1 MLAPGRT
8 LRLRWLGGNVS
19 YRDAHALQRA
29 LWAAGPSADD
39 WLLLL
44 EHAHVYTAG
53 IRTNPEHMLVDP
65 ASVGAEL
72 LWVDR
77 GGDIT
82 YHGPGQLVGYPVL
95 SVPSGPSATPC
106 YVHEVEQVV
115 IDVLVKVGLP
125 NVGRLD
131 GFPGVWVDPGGS
143 NPRKICAVG
152 ARHSRQRTMHG
163 FALNVRPDM
172 AMFSHIVP
180 CGIAGKE
187 VTSLAAEG
195 VEVSMAEVVE
205 TAFEV
210 ATQYWGAGRAVERQ
224 DAAMPASMRD
234 GPAVRSPSGP
244 GLRRRGSRRAR
255 TASRRPEGLPTAPKA
270 LPPPPKALPPPPKA
284 LRRPEALPTAQAL
297 PPVRSPAGRPE
308 GLSTPPKAC
317 RRPRRPSPRPRRPSP
332 RPRRPSFGATCDS
345 RRVRCRKPTGIAP
358 RQR

>member
-8 LRLRWLGGNVS
+8 LRLRWLGGHVS

-95 SVPSGPSATPC
+95 SVLSGPSATPC
-106 YVHEVEQVV
+106 YVHEVEQVI

-210 ATQYWGAGRAVERQ
+210 ATQYWGAGRSVERQ
-224 DAAMPASMRD
+224 DAAMPASMR
-234 GPAVRSPSGP
+234 GPAGGEVAARAGTAP
-244 GLRRRGSRRAR
+244 GGLAGSQGMPNGQGVPGSQGVPTGQ
-255 TASRRPEGLPTAPKA
+255 TAPDAPCGRPSRRPG
-270 LPPPPKALPPPPKA
+270 
-284 LRRPEALPTAQAL
+284 
-297 PPVRSPAGRPE
+297 
-308 GLSTPPKAC
+308 
-317 RRPRRPSPRPRRPSP
+317 
-332 RPRRPSFGATCDS
+332 RPSFGPTCHS
-345 RRVRCRKPTGIAP
+345 RRV
-358 RQR
+358 